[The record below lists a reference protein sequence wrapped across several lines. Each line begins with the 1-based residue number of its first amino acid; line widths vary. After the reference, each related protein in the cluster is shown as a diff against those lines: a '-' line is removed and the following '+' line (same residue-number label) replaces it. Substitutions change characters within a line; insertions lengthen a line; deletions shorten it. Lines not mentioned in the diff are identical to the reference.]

1 MAKFTYTAENANGEV
16 YTTVAEARDR
26 FELYK
31 IVRRD
36 GGKIISVE
44 EDRSDSVWSIH
55 YWNAKIATVPEH
67 QKITFARNLGAMLTA
82 GLSLARAL
90 SVLERQTRNARL
102 KKIIETLE
110 SEVRTGNPLH
120 EAVEKFDN
128 VFSELFVAMVKS
140 GEESGDL
147 PGALKNIAEQMN
159 QSYTLKKK
167 VRGALIYPSIIVVA
181 IIGIGILMLTEVV
194 PTLAQTFEEVGADL
208 PASTQAI
215 IGLSNFLVEHTV
227 IAIIIVGT
235 FFVTLFFALKTQPG
249 RRAKDALF
257 IHIPLIG
264 TIVKEVNSARTARTL
279 SSLLSSGV
287 DAVTAISITTE
298 VVQNSYFRAVLKEA
312 ATSVQ
317 RGEPFAKPFM
327 KNENLYPPLVA
338 EMISVGEETGAL
350 TDMLIQLAVF
360 YEDEVSRKTKD
371 MATVIE
377 PFLMIIIGTAVGFFA
392 ISMISPIYSLSEN
405 F

>member
-1 MAKFTYTAENANGEV
+1 MAKFTYTAENSDGEV
-16 YTTVAEARDR
+16 YTSVAEAADR

-31 IVRRD
+31 VVRGD
-36 GGKIISVE
+36 GAKIISVK
-44 EDRSDSVWSIH
+44 EDRSDNIWSFQ

-67 QKITFARNLGAMLTA
+67 QKIMFARNLGAMLTA

-102 KKIIETLE
+102 KKVIESLE
-110 SEVRTGNPLH
+110 SDVRKGNPFH
-120 EAVEKFDN
+120 EAMEKFDN
-128 VFSELFVAMVKS
+128 VFSNLFVAMVKS

-147 PGALKNIAEQMN
+147 PGALKGIAEQMN
-159 QSYTLKKK
+159 QSYNLKKK
-167 VRGALIYPSIIVVA
+167 IRGALIYPVIIVVA
-181 IIGIGILMLTEVV
+181 IIGIGVLMLTEVV

-208 PASTQAI
+208 PASTQALI
-215 IGLSNFLVEHTV
+215 SLSNFLVEHTV
-227 IAIIIVGT
+227 ISIALLST
-235 FFVTLFFALKTQPG
+235 FFLILFFVLKTPFG
-249 RRAKDALF
+249 KRAKDKLF
-257 IHIPLIG
+257 ISIPLIG

-287 DAVTAISITTE
+287 DVVTALSITTE
-298 VVQNSYFRAVLKEA
+298 VVQNSYFRRVLKDA
-312 ATSVQ
+312 AVSVQ
-317 RGEPFAKPFM
+317 KGEAFAKPFM
-327 KNENLYPPLVA
+327 KNEDLYPPLVA

-350 TDMLIQLAVF
+350 NDMLIQLAVF

-377 PFLMIIIGTAVGFFA
+377 PFLMIIIGAAVGFFA